1 MIAFFY
7 TVVRSKI
14 MENLR
19 FDLTRNDGKFKIMH
33 ALINSPVESCVAY
46 EQIIHAA
53 VIAVAARK
61 INMLFEYYN
70 MIDE

>member
-19 FDLTRNDGKFKIMH
+19 FDLTRNDGKFIIMH
-33 ALINSPVESCVAY
+33 ALINSPVESCV
-46 EQIIHAA
+46 
-53 VIAVAARK
+53 V
-61 INMLFEYYN
+61 
-70 MIDE
+70 